1 MEKHGRSVIDG
12 IVDNWSD
19 ADAFFE
25 VGGGLFLKF
34 NDFFGEDAE
43 LLPDADTT
51 TPGPRRSA
59 TAPPQR
65 LHDGSF
71 GDADDAGSETVSVT
85 SMATA
90 AATLAWLES

>member
-1 MEKHGRSVIDG
+1 MRSLG
-12 IVDNWSD
+12 F
-19 ADAFFE
+19 AEAR
-25 VGGGLFLKF
+25 FLKF

>member
-1 MEKHGRSVIDG
+1 MRS
-12 IVDNWSD
+12 
-19 ADAFFE
+19 

-34 NDFFGEDAE
+34 SEFFGEDAE

-71 GDADDAGSETVSVT
+71 GDADDVVSETVSVT
-85 SMATA
+85 SVATA
-90 AATLAWLES
+90 AATLAWPES